1 MRYFE
6 PYTLNVSG
14 KLLEVDSPIVMGI
27 LNATPDSFYSGSRC
41 DSDEAVRMRV
51 RQIVSEGGR
60 IIDVG
65 GYSSRP
71 MADDVAPEDEWRR
84 LSAALRIV
92 RDEAPGAIVSVDT
105 FRASIAERCVG
116 EYGVDI
122 VNDISSGQLD
132 RAMIPT
138 VARLKVPYVMMHMR
152 GNPHTMQ
159 DFTDYGDVAADV
171 MRFLGDRMKE
181 AAYAGISDIILDPG
195 FGFSKTLDQNY
206 ELLARMGLA
215 DGFAALS
222 IGIHPAVHDPDTIRS
237 LERIFRPG
245 LLHTPFETVVVAGDF
260 IPGSQITV
268 QVELRDGRRID
279 PRGVVPSAGDAGHGQ
294 DGKKSESQDFHV
306 GTFWGS
312 PAFIVPERLTA
323 SRESPGRWPPRR
335 IRRGPA
341 AVAACRARPRHR
353 RCPASGPACRS
364 RAC

>member
-41 DSDEAVRMRV
+41 DCDEAVRMRV

-206 ELLARMGLA
+206 ELLARMELLRELGYPLLVGVSRKSMVYKLLGTSPEQSLNATTAVNTLA
-215 DGFAALS
+215 LLKGAS
-222 IGIHPAVHDPDTIRS
+222 ILRVHDVR
-237 LERIFRPG
+237 EAVEAVAVVEKFR
-245 LLHTPFETVVVAGDF
+245 E
-260 IPGSQITV
+260 
-268 QVELRDGRRID
+268 
-279 PRGVVPSAGDAGHGQ
+279 
-294 DGKKSESQDFHV
+294 
-306 GTFWGS
+306 
-312 PAFIVPERLTA
+312 
-323 SRESPGRWPPRR
+323 ESP
-335 IRRGPA
+335 
-341 AVAACRARPRHR
+341 C
-353 RCPASGPACRS
+353 
-364 RAC
+364 

>member
-65 GYSSRP
+65 GYSSRS

-206 ELLARMGLA
+206 ELLARMELLRELGYPLLVGVSRKSMVYKLLGTSPEQSLNATTAVNTLA
-215 DGFAALS
+215 LLKGAS
-222 IGIHPAVHDPDTIRS
+222 ILRVHDVR
-237 LERIFRPG
+237 EAVEAVAVVEKFR
-245 LLHTPFETVVVAGDF
+245 E
-260 IPGSQITV
+260 
-268 QVELRDGRRID
+268 
-279 PRGVVPSAGDAGHGQ
+279 
-294 DGKKSESQDFHV
+294 
-306 GTFWGS
+306 
-312 PAFIVPERLTA
+312 
-323 SRESPGRWPPRR
+323 ESP
-335 IRRGPA
+335 
-341 AVAACRARPRHR
+341 C
-353 RCPASGPACRS
+353 
-364 RAC
+364 

>member
-27 LNATPDSFYSGSRC
+27 LNATPDSFYSVSRC
-41 DSDEAVRMRV
+41 DSDDAVRMRV

-65 GYSSRP
+65 GYSSRQ

-206 ELLARMGLA
+206 ELLARMELLRELGYPLLVGVSRKSMVYKLLGTSPEQSLNATTAVNTLA
-215 DGFAALS
+215 LLKGAS
-222 IGIHPAVHDPDTIRS
+222 ILRVHDVR
-237 LERIFRPG
+237 EAVEAVAVVEKFR
-245 LLHTPFETVVVAGDF
+245 
-260 IPGSQITV
+260 
-268 QVELRDGRRID
+268 
-279 PRGVVPSAGDAGHGQ
+279 
-294 DGKKSESQDFHV
+294 K
-306 GTFWGS
+306 
-312 PAFIVPERLTA
+312 
-323 SRESPGRWPPRR
+323 ESP
-335 IRRGPA
+335 
-341 AVAACRARPRHR
+341 C
-353 RCPASGPACRS
+353 
-364 RAC
+364 

>member
-71 MADDVAPEDEWRR
+71 MSDDVAPEDEWRR

-206 ELLARMGLA
+206 ELLARMELLRELGYPLLVGVSRKSMVYKLLGTSPEQSLNATTAVNTLA
-215 DGFAALS
+215 LLKGAS
-222 IGIHPAVHDPDTIRS
+222 ILRVHDVR
-237 LERIFRPG
+237 EAVEAVAVVEKFR
-245 LLHTPFETVVVAGDF
+245 E
-260 IPGSQITV
+260 
-268 QVELRDGRRID
+268 
-279 PRGVVPSAGDAGHGQ
+279 
-294 DGKKSESQDFHV
+294 
-306 GTFWGS
+306 
-312 PAFIVPERLTA
+312 
-323 SRESPGRWPPRR
+323 ESP
-335 IRRGPA
+335 
-341 AVAACRARPRHR
+341 C
-353 RCPASGPACRS
+353 
-364 RAC
+364 

>member
-171 MRFLGDRMKE
+171 MRFLGDRIKE

-206 ELLARMGLA
+206 ELLARMELLRELGYPLLVGVSRKSMVYKLLGTSPEQSLNATTAVNTLA
-215 DGFAALS
+215 LLKGAS
-222 IGIHPAVHDPDTIRS
+222 ILRVHDVR
-237 LERIFRPG
+237 EAVEAVAVVEKFR
-245 LLHTPFETVVVAGDF
+245 E
-260 IPGSQITV
+260 
-268 QVELRDGRRID
+268 
-279 PRGVVPSAGDAGHGQ
+279 
-294 DGKKSESQDFHV
+294 
-306 GTFWGS
+306 
-312 PAFIVPERLTA
+312 
-323 SRESPGRWPPRR
+323 ESP
-335 IRRGPA
+335 
-341 AVAACRARPRHR
+341 C
-353 RCPASGPACRS
+353 
-364 RAC
+364 

>member
-65 GYSSRP
+65 GYSSRR

-206 ELLARMGLA
+206 ELLARMELLRELGYPLLVGVSRKSMVYKLLGTSPEQSLNATTAVNTLA
-215 DGFAALS
+215 LLKGAS
-222 IGIHPAVHDPDTIRS
+222 ILRVHDVR
-237 LERIFRPG
+237 EAVEAVAVVEKFR
-245 LLHTPFETVVVAGDF
+245 E
-260 IPGSQITV
+260 
-268 QVELRDGRRID
+268 
-279 PRGVVPSAGDAGHGQ
+279 
-294 DGKKSESQDFHV
+294 
-306 GTFWGS
+306 
-312 PAFIVPERLTA
+312 
-323 SRESPGRWPPRR
+323 ESP
-335 IRRGPA
+335 
-341 AVAACRARPRHR
+341 C
-353 RCPASGPACRS
+353 
-364 RAC
+364 